1 MVTFLG
7 MVTVLGMAMSNI
19 ISMMTNDHSRDGGHP
34 WGRLEDLDHFGRVT
48 FQGMVTIIGMIT
60 NDHFMDGGHPWGRLE
75 DFDNFREGDHRKNS
89 DHHRGG
95 DHPRD
100 SCCLRDFY
108 HPKG

>member
-48 FQGMVTIIGMIT
+48 FQGMVTILIIVTIIGVVTI
-60 NDHFMDGGHPWGRLE
+60 LE
-75 DFDNFREGDHRKNS
+75 IAAVLGIFTIL
-89 DHHRGG
+89 
-95 DHPRD
+95 RD
-100 SCCLRDFY
+100 SYLILGPLSLRFP
-108 HPKG
+108 PKIILSKV